1 MKMKNYEDVSNITVN
16 MKHQKEA
23 KQKQGKIKTQKM
35 TQNHMKECQTLSEV
49 QTAVSHY
56 ENQEVYMTRWSHKQ
70 NVDTC

>member
-35 TQNHMKECQTLSEV
+35 T
-49 QTAVSHY
+49 
-56 ENQEVYMTRWSHKQ
+56 
-70 NVDTC
+70 